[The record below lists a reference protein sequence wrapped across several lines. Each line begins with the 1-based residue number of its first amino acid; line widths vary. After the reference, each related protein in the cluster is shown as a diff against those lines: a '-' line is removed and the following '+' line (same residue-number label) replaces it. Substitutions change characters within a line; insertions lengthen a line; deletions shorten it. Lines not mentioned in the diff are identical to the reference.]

1 MDRRGFNK
9 NFLFGFSGLALP
21 QMAYGNSSLLLGN
34 TNHLSMKKCIKPK
47 RLSAGD
53 TIGLIAPSS
62 SITDTKLKKAIGNM
76 ESLGLKVK
84 LGKHIKEINGYLAG
98 TDAQRLEDLHD
109 MFADDSV
116 DGIWCIR
123 GGYGAGRILPKINY
137 KLIKKNPKVFIGYSD
152 VTALTQAI
160 YQETGLICFHGPVAS
175 STFSEYTMKHLK
187 AVLMH
192 PMKMHTFEYAEDND
206 SVEDKS
212 YRTEVIRAGRATGEL
227 IGGNLSLLASMIG
240 TKYHWNVKNK
250 LVFIE
255 DIGEKPYR
263 IDRMLTQLLQTS
275 NLEKA
280 AGIILGVFED
290 CEAGES
296 DRSLTLMETLK
307 GQLEP
312 LGIPV
317 IYGLSFGHI
326 KNHFVMPLG
335 VKAMMDTKGRTVT
348 LLESPTK

>member
-1 MDRRGFNK
+1 MDRREFNK
-9 NFLFGFSGLALP
+9 NFLFGISG
-21 QMAYGNSSLLLGN
+21 MAMPSLIYGNSKTLL
-34 TNHLSMKKCIKPK
+34 MKKCKKPK

-62 SITDTKLKKAIGNM
+62 SITDAKLEKAIGNM

-84 LGKHIKEINGYLAG
+84 LGKYVKEVNGYLAG
-98 TDAQRLEDLHD
+98 TDAQRLEDLHS

-123 GGYGAGRILPKINY
+123 GGYGATRILPKINF

-152 VTALTQAI
+152 ITAFTQAI
-160 YQETGLICFHGPVAS
+160 FQETGLICFHGPVAS
-175 STFSEYTMKHLK
+175 STFSDYTVKHLK
-187 AVLMH
+187 AILME
-192 PMKMHTFEYAEDND
+192 PTPTHTFEYAEDND
-206 SVEDKS
+206 SNEDKS
-212 YRTEVIRAGRATGEL
+212 YRTEVIRSGRATGEL
-227 IGGNLSLLASMIG
+227 VGGNLTLLASMVG
-240 TKYHWNVKNK
+240 TKFHWDVKNK

-275 NLEKA
+275 NFEKA
-280 AGIILGVFED
+280 AGVILGVFED
-290 CEAGES
+290 CEADS
-296 DRSLTLMETLK
+296 DDRSLTLMETLK
-307 GQLEP
+307 GQFEP

-335 VKAMMDTKGRTVT
+335 IKATMDTEKRTVT
-348 LLESPTK
+348 LLDTAVE